1 MTWSELENIFRG
13 KRIFLTGHTGFKGAW
28 LLQILHTL
36 GADVKGYALAPEHDE
51 DLYNQIAGDKLCY
64 AFVMADLR
72 DEQTLKGELVRFAP
86 HFVFHLA
93 AQPLVRRGYATPVET
108 FAVNAQGTAHVLDA
122 IRALPQPCTA
132 VMVTTDKVYENPE
145 RGEPFTEDDKLG
157 GHDPYSASK
166 AAAEIIISSYQ
177 RSYFSAETFV
187 QHGKAV
193 AAARAGNVIGGGD
206 FSEDRIVPDIVRAIR
221 RLEPVRLRNPASVRP
236 WQHVLE
242 SLYGYLT
249 LAAKMIEDG
258 PRFSQAYNFG
268 PNPQDF
274 LPVETLTQIFLE
286 RFGTGRYE
294 STAEEGAPHE
304 AKLLTLDSAKAAREL
319 GWIPKLNART
329 AIEWTAD
336 WYADKRDA
344 REKCSEQIQRYF
356 DAAQTPSA

>member
-1 MTWSELENIFRG
+1 MTYDQLRIAFEG

-28 LLQILHTL
+28 LLQILHAL
-36 GADVKGYALAPEHDE
+36 GADVKGYALEPEHDD
-51 DLYNQIAGDKLCY
+51 DLYNQINGDALCY
-64 AFVMADLR
+64 SSIIADLR
-72 DEQTLKGELVRFAP
+72 DEATLKGELVRFSP

-93 AQPLVRRGYATPVET
+93 AQPLVRRGYRFPVET

-122 IRALPQPCTA
+122 IRTLPQPCTA

-145 RGEPFTEDDKLG
+145 RGEPFTEADKLG

-177 RSYFSAETFV
+177 RSYFHPEKFAE
-187 QHGKAV
+187 HGKAV

-221 RLEPVRLRNPASVRP
+221 RHEPVSLRNPASVRP

-242 SLYGYLT
+242 SLYGYLK
-249 LAAKMIEDG
+249 LAAKMTEDG
-258 PRFSQAYNFG
+258 ARFSTAYNFG
-268 PNPQDF
+268 PDPKDF
-274 LPVETLTQIFLE
+274 LPVETLTKTFLE
-286 RFGTGRYE
+286 RFGAGRYE
-294 STAEEGAPHE
+294 SIAEAGAPHE
-304 AKLLTLDSAKAAREL
+304 AKLLTLDSSKAAREL
-319 GWIPKLNART
+319 GWIPKLDARA

-344 REKCSEQIQRYF
+344 REKCSEQIERYF
-356 DAAQTPSA
+356 GN

>member
-1 MTWSELENIFRG
+1 MTWQQLQKTFRG
-13 KRIFLTGHTGFKGAW
+13 KRVFLTGHTGFKGAW
-28 LLQILHTL
+28 LLQILHAL

-51 DLYNQIAGDKLCY
+51 DLYNQIDGDALCY
-64 AFVMADLR
+64 SSTIADLR
-72 DEQTLKGELVRFAP
+72 NEATLKGELVRFSP

-93 AQPLVRRGYATPVET
+93 AQPLVRRGYSFPVET

-122 IRALPQPCTA
+122 IRALPQAVVA

-145 RGEPFTEDDKLG
+145 RGQPFKEDDKLG

-177 RSYFSAETFV
+177 RSYFVTEKFT
-187 QHGKAV
+187 QHGKAI

-206 FSEDRIVPDIVRAIR
+206 FSDDRIVPDIVRAIR
-221 RLEPVRLRNPASVRP
+221 RLEPVRLRAPASVRP

-249 LAAKMIEDG
+249 LAVKMVEDG
-258 PRFSQAYNFG
+258 ARFSTAYNFG
-268 PNPQDF
+268 PDPQDF
-274 LPVETLTQIFLE
+274 LPVETLTQIFLQ

-294 STAEEGAPHE
+294 SLAEEGAPHE
-304 AKLLTLDSAKAAREL
+304 AKLLTLDSSKAAREL
-319 GWIPKLNART
+319 GWIPKLDART

-336 WYADKRDA
+336 WYADKRPA
-344 REKCSEQIQRYF
+344 REKCNEQIARYF
-356 DAAQTPSA
+356 GIE